1 MVSYNQKIKKEVEI
15 MDLIRYGEIIKDTET
30 IENGIYK
37 RVRLIKYNNELYLH
51 AMQNGEIKKIKKIKK
66 ST

>member
-1 MVSYNQKIKKEVEI
+1 

-51 AMQNGEIKKIKKIKK
+51 AMQNGEIKKIKKVKNN
-66 ST
+66 T